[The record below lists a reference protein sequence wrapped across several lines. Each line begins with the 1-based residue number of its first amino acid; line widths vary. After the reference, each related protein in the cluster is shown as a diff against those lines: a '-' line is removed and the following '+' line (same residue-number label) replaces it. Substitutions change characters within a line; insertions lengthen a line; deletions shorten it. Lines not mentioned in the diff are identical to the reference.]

1 MIKIVIACY
10 MIFQM
15 QGIKTE
21 CKMNFS
27 PVGCPTGIKKDGAG
41 LLKYQSPK
49 KNRRINKLPI
59 IAIICVV
66 IAAIAVVAL
75 LTSIG
80 MIPTKLF
87 PFGSPSRATAHSS
100 TAASSIQS
108 SSDTL
113 SSVASDELPSDSEY
127 SSDSSTISTSA
138 SSTTSSKTG
147 TAAASVGTGSLLMLV
162 NKSTPIPS
170 GYTPA
175 LTTVNIKYYTST
187 SKDNHFDT
195 RAASY
200 LSDMIQAASK
210 DGITLRIVSGYR
222 SHAYQVSNYNAKVN
236 EYIAKGESK
245 EKAQADAATVVAPPG
260 TSEHETGLSCDIISS
275 DWYTKHSE
283 LDDTFDQTKEY
294 AWLSSH
300 AAQYGFILRYPK
312 GKESVTQYTY
322 EPWHYRFVGT
332 ANASKIK
339 ASGLC
344 LEEYLQK
351 HPNG

>member
-1 MIKIVIACY
+1 MIKIVIACSTL
-10 MIFQM
+10 FQM
-15 QGIKTE
+15 QGIKTG
-21 CKMNFS
+21 CKMNFR
-27 PVGCPTGIKKDGAG
+27 PVECPTGIKKDGAV

-87 PFGSPSRATAHSS
+87 SFGSPSRTTTHSS

-113 SSVASDELPSDSEY
+113 SSSVASDELPSDSEY
-127 SSDSSTISTSA
+127 SSGSSAISTS
-138 SSTTSSKTG
+138 TSSKTG
-147 TAAASVGTGSLLMLV
+147 TATASVGTGSLLMLV

-200 LSDMIQAASK
+200 LSDMIQAAAK

-245 EKAQADAATVVAPPG
+245 QKAEADAATVVAPPG
-260 TSEHETGLSCDIISS
+260 TSEHETGLACDIISS

-312 GKESVTQYTY
+312 GKESITQYTY